1 MARLSPEHQGGDAST
16 RRSGRISHA
25 NRTEGITMDRLDEIT
40 ELADTMQAVMRMED
54 DFQDVLK
61 RLPSIDELNELI
73 DAMRTVIR
81 LHDEMP

>member
-1 MARLSPEHQGGDAST
+1 
-16 RRSGRISHA
+16 
-25 NRTEGITMDRLDEIT
+25 MDRLDEIT